1 MRILNF
7 FIDIMFYILD
17 ILGVGLSYV
26 ADILEIIFEKLFEG
40 VEVVFDLLFDTI
52 PNKISLFYRIQR
64 IFYPTKS
71 DFNLKDFD
79 TEQQQWL
86 DENVGK
92 YRWKIVKRR
101 TGSYDSPYRHLYFR
115 QKTDAVAFKLR
126 WT

>member
-17 ILGVGLSYV
+17 ILGVGLCYV
-26 ADILEIIFEKLFEG
+26 GGFLEIIMEKLFGGLET
-40 VEVVFDLLFDTI
+40 VFDLLFDTM
-52 PNKISLFYRIQR
+52 PDKISLLYRIQR

-71 DFNLKDFD
+71 DFNLKDFN

-92 YRWKIVKRR
+92 HRWKIIKRGFDFD
-101 TGSYDSPYRHLYFR
+101 TQHRHLYFR
-115 QKTDAVAFKLR
+115 QKTDAAAFKLR

>member
-7 FIDIMFYILD
+7 FIDIMFFVLD
-17 ILGVGLSYV
+17 IIGVGLCCV
-26 ADILEIIFEKLFEG
+26 GNFLEVIIERVFM
-40 VEVVFDLLFDTI
+40 VIEVVFDFLFDII

-71 DFNLKDFD
+71 DFDLKDFD
-79 TEQQQWL
+79 TEQKNWL

-92 YRWKIVKRR
+92 YRWKIVKRK
-101 TGSYDSPYRHLYFR
+101 TSSYDSPNRYLCFR

-126 WT
+126 WI